1 MTPTTS
7 GSLNNFVSPVPP
19 PLPELKAQAVTAK
32 HLISVDDERFRPL
45 KAAMDS
51 KNIRSLFICELKQL
65 SDRVITAFPPQEF
78 LYIGIGRSPATV
90 IAELQGRLGKDA
102 ACNMPLSDFQ
112 FLETCK
118 KRRVRFKQK
127 MTPEEQK
134 ALFHHF
140 DKILGSRAS
149 NRKILII
156 DYVWSGS
163 TLLSATYFFHQYFRE
178 KDSAFVVSP
187 ATGNSER
194 KVHALALGDCLIL
207 PKDITS
213 YGANLMQAIQPVLPA
228 GSYYPW
234 EYGYGFEHT
243 LHVSSAKPLAEY
255 TQRVNVADLA
265 KGKSEKLC
273 RNPLYD
279 LLVDY
284 LRAEDHEAVPA
295 ALFTEWVL
303 YHEYAP

>member
-7 GSLNNFVSPVPP
+7 GPLGCFASPP
-19 PLPELKAQAVTAK
+19 PPALPEIKVQAVTEK
-32 HLISVDDERFRPL
+32 HLFSVDDERFRPL
-45 KAAMDS
+45 KALMDS
-51 KNIRSLFICELKQL
+51 KNIKSLFIRELKQL
-65 SDRVITAFPPQEF
+65 SDRVITVFPPQEF

-102 ACNMPLSDFQ
+102 ACNIPLSDFQ

-118 KRRVRFKQK
+118 KGRVGFKQK
-127 MTPEEQK
+127 MTPEQQK

-140 DKILGSRAS
+140 DKVLGSLAS
-149 NRKILII
+149 NRKVLII
-156 DYVWSGS
+156 DYVWSGC

-178 KDSAFVVSP
+178 KDSAMVVSL

-213 YGANLMQAIQPVLPA
+213 YGANLMQAIQPVVPA
-228 GSYYPW
+228 GCYDQW
-234 EYGYGFEHT
+234 EYGDGFEHT
-243 LHVSSAKPLAEY
+243 LHCSHAKPLAEY
-255 TQRVNVADLA
+255 TQRVTVADLA
-265 KGKSEKLC
+265 RGKAENLC

-303 YHEYAP
+303 YHEFAP